1 MDTIGKSNVDD
12 EIVDDTTPLDQVTC
26 KETLIASRT
35 LHNFMVHYEKTTL
48 DIFDTIKKFRDE
60 FQLDLNVKKKT
71 HSRIIF
77 HYIVLYICVI
87 LKNY

>member
-35 LHNFMVHYEKTTL
+35 LHNFMVQFKNTTL
-48 DIFDTIKKFRDE
+48 E
-60 FQLDLNVKKKT
+60 LLDAMRKLEMSFNK
-71 HSRIIF
+71 I
-77 HYIVLYICVI
+77 
-87 LKNY
+87 